1 MGLLIN
7 DHITQKDLAE
17 KLSVRPATLS
27 VAISKLENR
36 GIVQRVPSNSDKR
49 VNYLRLTPDN
59 DNNFSAVHKL
69 LNNLEQEV
77 CSGISASEIK
87 TTKKVLGL
95 IADNLIKLN

>member
-7 DHITQKDLAE
+7 DDITQKDLAE

-36 GIVQRVPSNSDKR
+36 GIVQRVPSNRDKR
-49 VNYLRLTPDN
+49 VNYLRLKPEN
-59 DNNFSAVHKL
+59 DNNFSAVQKL
-69 LNNLEQEV
+69 LNNLEKEA